1 MNTLNIPRDIRLKQ
15 KGGRV
20 LLRPPIMDDGPA
32 LVEAIQV
39 SAAALSPWMDWYRAD
54 FSIEMANTWIKTL
67 IAAWEDGTNYQFS
80 IIDTEKN
87 QILGSSGINHINITY
102 RLANLGYWIRT
113 DRSGEGFATETTK
126 VLAQFGFEQLGLRR
140 IEIVTGVENWA
151 SRRVA
156 EKAGATFEGILR
168 RRLKL
173 GDNNID
179 AAMFSLIPED
189 HQKSTHIWEEML

>member
-1 MNTLNIPRDIRLKQ
+1 MNTLTIPRDIELKQ
-15 KGGRV
+15 KSGRI
-20 LLRPPIMDDGPA
+20 LLRPSIMDDGPA

-39 SAAALSPWMDWYRAD
+39 SATALSPWMDWYRAD

-67 IAAWEDGTNYQFS
+67 IAAWEEGTNYQFS

-87 QILGSSGINHINITY
+87 QILGSSGINHINQTY

-113 DRSGEGFATETTK
+113 DRSGAGFATETTK

-173 GDNNID
+173 GGNNID

-189 HQKSTHIWEEML
+189 LQ